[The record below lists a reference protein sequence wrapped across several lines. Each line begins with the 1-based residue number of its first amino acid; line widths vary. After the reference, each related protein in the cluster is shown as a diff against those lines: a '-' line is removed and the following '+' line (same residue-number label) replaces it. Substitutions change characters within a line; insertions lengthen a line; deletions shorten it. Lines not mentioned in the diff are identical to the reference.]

1 MRTAKAEAA
10 YLEMRGEVVCLRLA
24 EDHEDFHARHEILDL
39 LKAFDVGTHVEYQR
53 RGVGLH
59 CLPVCNFDELAAQVS
74 EQGGHSLAS
83 TFGTSLMASRRGILA
98 ESFLVGSRF

>member
-1 MRTAKAEAA
+1 MRTTKAEAA

-24 EDHEDFHARHEILDL
+24 EDHEDFHARHEILHL

-59 CLPVCNFDELAAQVS
+59 CLPVCHFDELAAQVS
-74 EQGGHSLAS
+74 EQGRHSLAS
-83 TFGTSLMASRRGILA
+83 TFGEYLLDGQKKRNSG
-98 ESFLVGSRF
+98 